1 MRLLILSSTAYRSD
15 ALMSASF
22 KLVLVVVDVSVVTKL
37 ARVAGAMLAGPG
49 KDDDCVFGG

>member
-22 KLVLVVVDVSVVTKL
+22 KLVVVVVDVSVVTKL
-37 ARVAGAMLAGPG
+37 ARVAGGMLAGPG